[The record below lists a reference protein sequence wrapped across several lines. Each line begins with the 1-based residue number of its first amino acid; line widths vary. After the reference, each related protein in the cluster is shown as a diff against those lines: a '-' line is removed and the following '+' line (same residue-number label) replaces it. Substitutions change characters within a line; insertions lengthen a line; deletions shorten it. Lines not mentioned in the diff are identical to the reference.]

1 MAVVK
6 GNFYEQTEK
15 EEKGCGKNCFSLS
28 FDRGMSGDSCRAG
41 QGKFPEKA
49 ITDGV
54 KSAVTEKVTEKV
66 MEQVVQK
73 ALESSGNPQAAAKA
87 KEIVGNME
95 EADKQEAEAIL
106 EKYADSETLSDCM
119 EIVGDGINSET
130 VTQVQEYLQERV
142 ADEDIQKLQELY
154 EKYGSYMQ

>member
-1 MAVVK
+1 
-6 GNFYEQTEK
+6 
-15 EEKGCGKNCFSLS
+15 
-28 FDRGMSGDSCRAG
+28 
-41 QGKFPEKA
+41 
-49 ITDGV
+49 
-54 KSAVTEKVTEKV
+54 

>member
-1 MAVVK
+1 
-6 GNFYEQTEK
+6 
-15 EEKGCGKNCFSLS
+15 
-28 FDRGMSGDSCRAG
+28 
-41 QGKFPEKA
+41 
-49 ITDGV
+49 
-54 KSAVTEKVTEKV
+54 
-66 MEQVVQK
+66 
-73 ALESSGNPQAAAKA
+73 
-87 KEIVGNME
+87 ME